1 MHTLMQHH
9 MANAIATGLQDAANV
24 RRPRGHRAAE
34 PQQVVIR
41 AAHDADVAALH
52 DLADLDGTRRTHDRL
67 IAALHDG
74 GVVLAEVNGSVR
86 AALPVTGG
94 RPVADPFTPSAGLAD
109 LLRLR
114 AGQLRRAA

>member
-9 MANAIATGLQDAANV
+9 MANAIATGLRDAAEV
-24 RRPRGHRAAE
+24 RRPRTRRAAPSE
-34 PQQVVIR
+34 RVVIR
-41 AAHDADVAALH
+41 TAHEADVSALH
-52 DLADLDGTRRTHDRL
+52 DLADLDGTRSTHRQL
-67 IAALHDG
+67 ISALNDG
-74 GVVLAEVNGSVR
+74 GVVLAEVDGAVR